1 MSDLELKHTVIGGK
15 DIVLKPVPAKSARQI
30 QTTLLAALA
39 EPLAD
44 ILSKNSQELKQS
56 EQMMVGLQGIAG
68 LLPTLKNGTLD
79 EIIDMCKPFIL
90 VNGKQFDENTQ
101 FDADS
106 LIDMYEVLWFF
117 LKETFGGFIAAV
129 RSRFPQLTTQTALSK

>member
-1 MSDLELKHTVIGGK
+1 
-15 DIVLKPVPAKSARQI
+15 
-30 QTTLLAALA
+30 
-39 EPLAD
+39 
-44 ILSKNSQELKQS
+44 
-56 EQMMVGLQGIAG
+56 MMVGLQGIAG

>member
-30 QTTLLAALA
+30 QTALLAALA

-56 EQMMVGLQGIAG
+56 EQMTVGLQGIAG
-68 LLPTLKNGTLD
+68 LLPTLKNGALD